1 MKHKII
7 KKSGDEMTERKVS
20 NRERLLKIYEH
31 LNDGK
36 VFYKNEA
43 AAYYGVSLKAIQRDV
58 EELRSFFH
66 NKNADNGAIQNLVY
80 DRRLKGY
87 KMNNPGNQL
96 LSDSEIFAVLKIL
109 LESRSLTK
117 AELYPIVDK
126 LINSCL
132 QPAQQKQINELIGNE
147 KYYYIEPH
155 HGKNLLETMWRLS
168 QSVSKQQKIHITY
181 RRMDGKCV
189 ERTLEP
195 VGIMF
200 SEFYFYLTA
209 FIAKDERKELHYA
222 IENDPFPTIY
232 RIDRIESFEI
242 TNEHFYVPYQ
252 NRFEEGLFRRRVQF
266 MQGGTLRRVKFYY
279 KGPSVEAVLDRL
291 PTAVILKQDKNGY
304 LIKAEVFGKGIEMW
318 LRSQGGYI
326 DRVEY
331 S

>member
-1 MKHKII
+1 
-7 KKSGDEMTERKVS
+7 MTEGKVS
-20 NRERLLKIYEH
+20 NRERLLKMYEH
-31 LNDGK
+31 LNEGK
-36 VFYKNEA
+36 VLYKNEA
-43 AAYYGVSLKAIQRDV
+43 AAYYGVSLRAIQRDI

-66 NKNADNGAIQNLVY
+66 NKSADDGAIQDLVY
-80 DRRLKGY
+80 DRSLKGY
-87 KMNNPGNQL
+87 KLNKPGNQI

-109 LESRSLTK
+109 MESRSLTK
-117 AELYPIVDK
+117 AELYPLVDK

-147 KYYYIEPH
+147 KYYYIEPR
-155 HGKNLLETMWRLS
+155 HGKKLLENMWQLS
-168 QSVSKQQKIHITY
+168 QAVSKQQKIHITY

-195 VGIMF
+195 AGIMF

-209 FIAKDERKELHYA
+209 FIAKDEREELHYA
-222 IENDPFPTIY
+222 VENDPFPTIY
-232 RIDRIESFEI
+232 RIDRIENFKI

-266 MQGGTLRRVKFYY
+266 MQGGTLCRVKFYY

-291 PTAVILKQDKNGY
+291 PTAVIVKQDENGY

-318 LRSQGGYI
+318 LRSQGSYV
-326 DRVEY
+326 DNVEY
-331 S
+331 N